1 VDAGRNDALRLGAD
15 TRGACPLLPFRVDFR
30 QFSLRSG
37 LRVPARGRGVGDGRT
52 VVMRVDCG
60 GYGLNRALASDGCT
74 AVTTPPTLP
83 SDIGGEAEPIV
94 FVVDDDLAIRESLTS
109 LFQSV
114 GLRVKVFG
122 SAPEFLKSSLPDAPS
137 CLVLD
142 IRLPGISGLEF
153 QVDLDKAGIR
163 VPIIFM
169 TGHGDIPM
177 SVQAMKAGAVDFLT
191 KPLRH
196 QELIHAVTRALA
208 VDRKRRA
215 DEKTVSDLRR
225 LYESLT
231 PRERD
236 VLALVTAGMMNKLIA
251 AELGVSEITVKV
263 HRSHVM
269 RKMRTRS
276 LADLARIADTLG
288 IRADKPKHL

>member
-1 VDAGRNDALRLGAD
+1 LEKAGK
-15 TRGACPLLPFRVDFR
+15 P
-30 QFSLRSG
+30 
-37 LRVPARGRGVGDGRT
+37 
-52 VVMRVDCG
+52 VVLV
-60 GYGLNRALASDGCT
+60 
-74 AVTTPPTLP
+74 
-83 SDIGGEAEPIV
+83 I
-94 FVVDDDLAIRESLTS
+94 DDDIAIRESLTS

-114 GLRVKVFG
+114 SLRVEVFG
-122 SAPEFLKSSLPDAPS
+122 SAPEFLQSSLPNAPS

-142 IRLPGISGLEF
+142 IRLPGISGLDF
-153 QVDLDKAGIR
+153 QLELARADIR
-163 VPIIFM
+163 IPIIFM

-191 KPLRH
+191 KPLPPAGNASR
-196 QELIHAVTRALA
+196 RDPALA
-208 VDRKRRA
+208 ADQKRRA
-215 DEKTVSDLRR
+215 DEKTVSDLRL

-231 PRERD
+231 PRERE

-251 AELGVSEITVKV
+251 EELGVSEITVKV

-288 IRADKPKHL
+288 NSSRQTEAQLNLSISTSKVLCGAPYDPSCHDAVGNP